1 MGNTAMRLA
10 LRSAFIATAIL
21 VSASI
26 APAQTAK
33 PPKPPE
39 LFEVNQLVGI
49 KRADLANYDVS
60 LRLENGSII
69 DLRMSTFVLQ
79 DLSRVLGNFNR

>member
-1 MGNTAMRLA
+1 MRLA

-33 PPKPPE
+33 PPKPTE

-49 KRADLANYDVS
+49 KRADLSNYDVS

-79 DLSRVLGNFNR
+79 DLSRMLGNFNR